1 MTVADLLAL
10 TPKQLIS
17 KLGMGVKTRRELQSR
32 IREWR
37 ARLGAPPEDGRPP
50 RVFAADLAQIGLD
63 DIAALLVPA
72 VQRTGRNA
80 TEVAATRL
88 LLGLPDDNGALA
100 GLPAWPQHRL
110 VAERL
115 DVTPARIAQVLVKQ
129 RRAWSRQPVVGNV
142 LRELIEL
149 LAASGRVMSVGE
161 LAAALLGRRGAVV
174 DGEELRRAIA
184 TAVVRAAVETD
195 EVADEPRLRTR
206 RQGDRILV
214 ALEVAEFD
222 DPTTPPAPAL
232 LDYAYALGAAADR
245 LAAAEVLPSSA
256 TVLRTLAGIS
266 TAGLSSANRRLSP
279 PARPTADASTSV
291 HPESV
296 SDLASIDVS
305 GGAGESLATGGMD
318 PDAEAA
324 VAGEPGGR
332 IGLLDERRLVRL
344 AAAASRNAAVTPRL
358 EIYPRD
364 LDAVRALRLDQ
375 AGLVSPRPGLERSRQ
390 LDEAQV
396 RARVRTR
403 FPELAAELPP
413 RPALDTALREAGFE
427 LDWSRSTGATS
438 CPVTCSRRSP

>member
-1 MTVADLLAL
+1 M
-10 TPKQLIS
+10 
-17 KLGMGVKTRRELQSR
+17 
-32 IREWR
+32 
-37 ARLGAPPEDGRPP
+37 
-50 RVFAADLAQIGLD
+50 
-63 DIAALLVPA
+63 
-72 VQRTGRNA
+72 
-80 TEVAATRL
+80 
-88 LLGLPDDNGALA
+88 
-100 GLPAWPQHRL
+100 
-110 VAERL
+110 
-115 DVTPARIAQVLVKQ
+115 
-129 RRAWSRQPVVGNV
+129 VGNV

-364 LDAVRALRLDQ
+364 LDAVRALRLAQ